1 MKWCEIFTTG
11 VHTDSKGRKKNWTRT
26 DLEKIKENFEKVNPD
41 VPICCGHPQS
51 NSPAYGWWDSLKIV
65 DDAVKNISR
74 LFVSYKD
81 VQPEFEEAV
90 KKGLFKTR
98 SLSLTEDLVPRH
110 IAFLGAQAPAIKGME
125 QFCFEAET
133 ENDII
138 IDFSEENNETPDYNT
153 DKGGRWSN
161 RGVPPFVNKA
171 NVNNNTE
178 SEQSE
183 PNGEEGASSP
193 SDKEIHDAGN
203 PSRQTIQPHVK
214 KGNSVE
220 SSKKIGGSTNM
231 PPAVPTNKKEG
242 EQMTVELEKQLAAKD
257 EELAAM
263 RKELEETRQD
273 ALKKEFEEFCDNAIT
288 EGHILPS
295 QRNAALDILFAC
307 SDTAINF
314 SDGSSKGAIEVFK
327 DFVKSLSQMDFQE
340 IGDPE
345 KVESKKSIDFSDA
358 TEVKENI
365 QAIQKEYAEK
375 GVELNPVQALS
386 KLKVGK

>member
-1 MKWCEIFTTG
+1 MKWCEIFRTG
-11 VHTDSKGRKKNWTRT
+11 THTDSKGNSREWTEA
-26 DLEKIKENFEKVNPD
+26 DLQQICSNFESKNPD
-41 VPICCGHPQS
+41 VPICVGHPKT
-51 NSPAYGWWDSLKIV
+51 NSPAYGWIESLKLIGGKLY
-65 DDAVKNISR
+65 AS
-74 LFVSYKD
+74 FKD
-81 VQPEFEEAV
+81 VQPEFQEAV
-90 KKGLFKTR
+90 NKGLFKTR
-98 SLSLTEDLVPRH
+98 SISLTGNLVPRH

-171 NVNNNTE
+171 NVNDNTE

-193 SDKEIHDAGN
+193 SDKEIHDTGN
-203 PSRQTIQPHVK
+203 PSRQTIQHHVK

-273 ALKKEFEEFCDNAIT
+273 ALKKEFEEFCDNAIAD
-288 EGHILPS
+288 GNILPA
-295 QRNAALDILFAC
+295 QRENVLNLLFANTD
-307 SDTAINF
+307 SNINF
-314 SDGSSKGAIEVFK
+314 DDGSSKTSNEVFK
-327 DFVKSLSQMDFQE
+327 DFVKSLRQMNFRQVSNEKDVLPDKE
-340 IGDPE
+340 IN
-345 KVESKKSIDFSDA
+345 FSDA
-358 TEVKENI
+358 EDVKESI
-365 QAIQKEYAEK
+365 QALQKEYENK
-375 GVELNPVQALS
+375 GIELNPARALD
-386 KLKVGK
+386 KLKE

>member
-171 NVNNNTE
+171 NVNDNTE

-193 SDKEIHDAGN
+193 SDKEIHDTGN

>member
-171 NVNNNTE
+171 NVNDNTE

-193 SDKEIHDAGN
+193 SDKEIHDTGN

-273 ALKKEFEEFCDNAIT
+273 ALKKEFEEFCDNAIAD
-288 EGHILPS
+288 GNILPA
-295 QRNAALDILFAC
+295 QRENVLNLLFANTD
-307 SDTAINF
+307 SNINF
-314 SDGSSKGAIEVFK
+314 DDGSSKTSNEVFK
-327 DFVKSLSQMDFQE
+327 DFVKSLRQMNFRQVSNEKDVLPDKE
-340 IGDPE
+340 IN
-345 KVESKKSIDFSDA
+345 FSDA
-358 TEVKENI
+358 EDVKESI
-365 QAIQKEYAEK
+365 QALQKEYENK
-375 GVELNPVQALS
+375 GIELNPARALD
-386 KLKVGK
+386 KLKE